1 MHKYCNLNI
10 SFFFLNRQ
18 DQFDEELIMNKFVN
32 NSSYFVC
39 EYKSISGTTIVCIQ
53 SDLIAN
59 GIRNGMRA
67 GNALYNVWIHPKI

>member
-1 MHKYCNLNI
+1 
-10 SFFFLNRQ
+10 
-18 DQFDEELIMNKFVN
+18 MNKFVN